1 MGLHI
6 AMILDGNR
14 RYAKKNNMPALIGHR
29 KGAETFRNVIDW
41 LDELSQE
48 NPERYGFTEMT
59 FYVFSMQNFRRSK
72 REVETLMSLF
82 MKAVNE
88 MMTDKR
94 IEKNKVR
101 IRFIGRIHLLPK
113 KLQERI
119 KAIHEKTKNFKDK
132 IMYFA
137 MAYGGREEI
146 IDAVNTILEEGITEI
161 KEDEF
166 QKYLYM
172 ESEPDIIIRTGN
184 VMRTSNFLPWQ
195 AIYSEWFFLKKMWP
209 EITKQDI
216 KEVVDEYYNRE
227 RRFGR

>member
-14 RYAKKNNMPALIGHR
+14 RYAKKKNIPAYMGHN
-29 KGAETFRNVIDW
+29 KGAETFRNVINW
-41 LDELSQE
+41 LDELSHE
-48 NPERYGFTEMT
+48 NPEKYDFTEMT

-72 REVETLMSLF
+72 KEVETLMNLF
-82 MKAVNE
+82 MKAVDE

-94 IEKNKVR
+94 IEKNRVR
-101 IRFIGRIHLLPK
+101 IRFIGRLHLLPK

-119 KAIHEKTKNFKDK
+119 KAIHEKTKEFKDK
-132 IMYFA
+132 IMNFA

-146 IDAVNTILEEGITEI
+146 VDAVNRILNRGRKEI
-161 KEDEF
+161 SEHEF
-166 QKYLYM
+166 QRYLYM

-184 VMRTSNFLPWQ
+184 VIRTSNFLPWQ
-195 AIYSEWFFLKKMWP
+195 AIYSEWFFLEKMWP

-216 KEVVDEYYNRE
+216 KEIVDEYYNRE
-227 RRFGR
+227 RRFGK